1 MLELHRRV
9 SPKETLVGWYST
21 VATGVGAAAAAKKTD
36 DFTIVVHEFFCDA
49 SGPGISPIHLL
60 VDVSLR
66 TQNVGIFAH
75 RSVSNA
81 LLKK

>member
-1 MLELHRRV
+1 MLELQRLV
-9 SPKETLVGWYST
+9 NPKEILVGWYST
-21 VATGVGAAAAAKKTD
+21 VSSAEATRKTD

-49 SGPGISPIHLL
+49 AASGVAPIHLL

-66 TQNVGIFAH
+66 KQSVPIFAH
-75 RSVSNA
+75 RAVSNT